1 VDASLTERSL
11 AGAVRTLTEADPALA
26 ASVARYGVPP
36 LWAREPSFA
45 TLVHLILE
53 QQVSL
58 ASALAAYR
66 RLEAASGGQPAPA
79 TFLAFDDAQLR
90 VIGFSRQKA
99 GYARNLALAMAD
111 GFALDLLA
119 AQEDD
124 DARAAL
130 MALRGI
136 GRWTADVFLTMC
148 LLRPDVW
155 PVGDRAL
162 AVGAGELLGL
172 ATTPSQ
178 EELEATAGR
187 WRPLRAVAARV
198 CWNHYLGVRGRPVAL
213 PG

>member
-1 VDASLTERSL
+1 
-11 AGAVRTLTEADPALA
+11 
-26 ASVARYGVPP
+26 
-36 LWAREPSFA
+36 
-45 TLVHLILE
+45 
-53 QQVSL
+53 
-58 ASALAAYR
+58 
-66 RLEAASGGQPAPA
+66 
-79 TFLAFDDAQLR
+79 
-90 VIGFSRQKA
+90 
-99 GYARNLALAMAD
+99 
-111 GFALDLLA
+111 
-119 AQEDD
+119 
-124 DARAAL
+124 

-162 AVGAGELLGL
+162 AVGAGEVLGL

-187 WRPLRAVAARV
+187 WRPFRALAARV